1 MKTTNELLQQLNTM
15 QTNHIKVLEERIEVI
30 SQHRQHLNE
39 TISSQANQLE
49 QAIKSITKQ
58 AIEIGEQGNIIESQ
72 YKRIEFINNN
82 TDDLIVHLEVIREQ
96 KKIDDDTIGKL
107 FAAAKKDKEVIKQFK
122 QLINQQGK
130 QIIDLQKENDSLFY
144 ESCTNNTT
152 LQLQKEVKEAVKE

>member
-15 QTNHIKVLEERIEVI
+15 QSQHIDLLNERIDNINE
-30 SQHRQHLNE
+30 HRQHLNE
-39 TISSQANQLE
+39 TISNQAHQLE
-49 QAIKSITKQ
+49 
-58 AIEIGEQGNIIESQ
+58 SQ
-72 YKRIEFINNN
+72 FKKIEFINKTN
-82 TDDLIVHLEVIREQ
+82 DDLIVHLEVIREQ
-96 KKIDDDTIGKL
+96 KKIADDTISKL

-144 ESCTNNTT
+144 ESFTNNTT